1 MLAFNTDSSRRNGS
15 SQGSVIKAGREGGW
29 LQDDRLMLRSK
40 MCTARAL
47 PFVLHGLLYASCK
60 GQSQPQ
66 LNANLEL
73 EM

>member
-1 MLAFNTDSSRRNGS
+1 
-15 SQGSVIKAGREGGW
+15 
-29 LQDDRLMLRSK
+29 MLRSK